1 MTRLTRYDPF
11 MKLQKDL
18 DKLFRLPFDLPN
30 LLEGEGEDLGVSEWY
45 PRMDVVEKD
54 KEILVKMDL
63 PGMEEKNINISV
75 EGNILTI
82 SGERKMEKK
91 EEREN
96 YHRIERLYGEFSR
109 SLTLPNSVEVDKINA
124 KYKNGV
130 LEVSLP
136 KKEEAKPK
144 KISIKVEK

>member
-1 MTRLTRYDPF
+1 MTRITRYDPF
-11 MKLQKDL
+11 MKLQKEL
-18 DKLFRLPFDLPN
+18 DRLFRLPFDLPN
-30 LLEGEGEDLGVSEWY
+30 ILEGEGEDLGISEWY

-54 KEILVKMDL
+54 KEILIKMDL
-63 PGMEEKNINISV
+63 PGMEEKDINISV

-91 EEREN
+91 EENEN
-96 YHRIERLYGEFSR
+96 YHRVERLYGEFSR
-109 SLTLPNSVEVDKINA
+109 SLTLPNSVDVNKINA

-130 LEVSLP
+130 LEVVLP

-144 KISIKVEK
+144 KITVKVEK

>member
-1 MTRLTRYDPF
+1 MTRITRYDPF
-11 MKLQKDL
+11 MKLQKEL
-18 DKLFRLPFDLPN
+18 DRLFRLPFDLPN
-30 LLEGEGEDLGVSEWY
+30 ILENEGEELGISEWY

-63 PGMEEKNINISV
+63 PGMEEKDINISV

-82 SGERKMEKK
+82 SGERRMEKK
-91 EEREN
+91 EDKEN

-109 SLTLPNSVEVDKINA
+109 SLTLPNTVDVSKINA

-130 LEVSLP
+130 LEISLP

>member
-1 MTRLTRYDPF
+1 MTRITRYDPF
-11 MKLQKDL
+11 MKLQKEL
-18 DKLFRLPFDLPN
+18 DRLFRFPFDLPN
-30 LLEGEGEDLGVSEWY
+30 ILEGEGEELGISEWY

-54 KEILVKMDL
+54 KEILIKMDL
-63 PGMEEKNINISV
+63 PGMEEKDINISV

-91 EEREN
+91 EENEN
-96 YHRIERLYGEFSR
+96 YHRVERLYGEFSR
-109 SLTLPNSVEVDKINA
+109 SLTLPNSVDVNKINA

-130 LEVSLP
+130 LEVVLP

-144 KISIKVEK
+144 KITVKVEK